1 MLQQRKYGM
10 DTKLLEASARTGHA
24 VVLVEHADIDTFLA
38 LRAQELVTGVLHVLP
53 TGARYATVHGLT
65 PDGRALLALKQC
77 VRQRSRR

>member
-1 MLQQRKYGM
+1 M

-53 TGARYATVHGLT
+53 TGARYATVHG
-65 PDGRALLALKQC
+65 
-77 VRQRSRR
+77 